1 MSKFRVFF
9 CILFAGLFG
18 FLGISMFAEN
28 KVETSE
34 LTDFSGEIKALECSI
49 DKFSGKPTMALDMGD
64 SIEYFSLFQVF
75 VDNTKCDKDLR
86 NTELIGSQVLL
97 KALPSEGKYKWVYEI
112 KINNSLIYDINDTKS
127 ESQTTGIILNLNS
140 V

>member
-1 MSKFRVFF
+1 
-9 CILFAGLFG
+9 
-18 FLGISMFAEN
+18 MFAEN